1 MLGFS
6 VTAAPSPTY
15 WPSHYS
21 YSGLNTSYDPYLSP
35 HYDYSQ
41 YYPATTQ
48 DTLIDTPDTVTST
61 NTTEDITFAEAF
73 TALANFEP
81 NLVTEERPETS
92 TSSPPSV
99 TSTDVNAKQ
108 PGSFDHQHLQT
119 FNEINSGRAKADS
132 LRRIS
137 KNLFVSGGFS
147 YYLQPPGG
155 AYHDQPGISRDHAG

>member
-1 MLGFS
+1 MLEFS
-6 VTAAPSPTY
+6 LTGTASPTY
-15 WPSHYS
+15 WPPHYS

-81 NLVTEERPETS
+81 NIVPEERPDTS
-92 TSSPPSV
+92 TS
-99 TSTDVNAKQ
+99 TQIDVSAKQ
-108 PGSFDHQHLQT
+108 SGSFEHQHLQT
-119 FNEINSGRAKADS
+119 FNEINSGKFRQAGS
-132 LRRIS
+132 GEYLTMTM
-137 KNLFVSGGFS
+137 FVSGGFS
-147 YYLQPPGG
+147 YYLQPSSG
-155 AYHDQPGISRDHAG
+155 AYHDHPEISRDHTG